1 MSRREIL
8 ARLDVPVRAGATY
21 GVLKVV
27 RLLREEQRK
36 GDGEIGVVVRYW
48 LCLCTC
54 GRQEEILGRRLRFDG
69 WTSCSLCRHREA
81 RKERRTS
88 ARSPGHRL
96 SEEQRQ
102 ELDRLLIEG
111 RQTSEIV
118 EALGTTEQTVTRAR
132 RRLGIKPALRTQG
145 MHLDAVQAD
154 LVTKTI
160 WELQDR
166 PHWAIL
172 AELARQGLPQVSK
185 STISRYRRQLGLPD
199 RRGS

>member
-8 ARLDVPVRAGATY
+8 ARLDTPVREGAVY
-21 GVLKVV
+21 GDLRVLQ
-27 RLLREEQRK
+27 LLREEQRSSTC
-36 GDGEIGVVVRYW
+36 GDLVVRYW
-48 LCLCTC
+48 LCLCSC
-54 GRQEEILGRRLRFDG
+54 GCEEEILGRRLRFDG

-132 RRLGIKPALRTQG
+132 RRLGIKPALR
-145 MHLDAVQAD
+145 V
-154 LVTKTI
+154 
-160 WELQDR
+160 
-166 PHWAIL
+166 
-172 AELARQGLPQVSK
+172 ARMK
-185 STISRYRRQLGLPD
+185 D
-199 RRGS
+199 